1 MYCSRCGAEISN
13 SAGECRFCGVRL
25 SSQPFDYVTNAGAA
39 QIPVSAQVQP
49 IGIVGGWLL
58 CFCILVTVAA
68 PVAMFAGGFP
78 GRMTFIRVIF
88 GMVTGILVWSVRRT
102 AMHWLR
108 SYFVIA
114 LITRVAVMF
123 AETDSS
129 ARNTLWFGSLVANT
143 LGLLFVF
150 AWIVYFCTSRRV
162 KLTLGANLL
171 EFS

>member
-1 MYCSRCGAEISN
+1 MYCSRCGAVISN

-25 SSQPFDYVTNAGAA
+25 SSQPFDYVTNASAA
-39 QIPVSAQVQP
+39 QIL
-49 IGIVGGWLL
+49 VGGWLL

-129 ARNTLWFGSLVANT
+129 ARNTLWFGSLVANA